1 MPTGVCSEVF
11 RRVWVLLELVAD
23 YAVDLAGILVW
34 IREKGRR
41 ETLSCCAVLYLRI
54 CAASM
59 GRMAGTVY
67 LVAASQD
74 GFVTDARG
82 PGERIREGEDG
93 RHADAYISEFLS
105 AAGAVAMGAETY
117 RPFVADPESWVYGN
131 LPVWVFTH
139 HEFPGI
145 PGADIT
151 FVRGDVAEFH
161 PDIAHDA
168 GAKSVLLV
176 GGGNVA
182 GQFLAS
188 GLVDEVILTVLP
200 HSLGNGQPLL
210 PMLQRADAAGTQ
222 ERSLG
227 NGVVQRRY
235 DLRGPARS

>member
-1 MPTGVCSEVF
+1 
-11 RRVWVLLELVAD
+11 
-23 YAVDLAGILVW
+23 
-34 IREKGRR
+34 
-41 ETLSCCAVLYLRI
+41 
-54 CAASM
+54 M

-74 GFVTDARG
+74 GFVADARG
-82 PGERIREGEDG
+82 SGKWIREVEGG
-93 RHADAYISEFLS
+93 RQAEATVSEFLS

-117 RPFVADPESWVYGN
+117 RHFVADPESWTYGN

-168 GAKSVLLV
+168 GAKSVVLV
-176 GGGNVA
+176 GGGNLVA
-182 GQFLAS
+182 QFLES
-188 GLVDEVILTVLP
+188 GLVDEVILTVVP
-200 HSLGNGQPLL
+200 HSLGSGQPLL
-210 PMLQRADAAGTQ
+210 PMLKGVDAGGAQ

-235 DLRGPARS
+235 DLRA